1 MVLFS
6 FFKMVFDNLMTGEIS
21 VTVDVKLLYSNWS
34 IPLEITVMIF
44 NLPVMLI
51 RVKTRYNVSSRKDQN
66 GSFLFLCN

>member
-6 FFKMVFDNLMTGEIS
+6 FFKMVFDNLMTVEIS
-21 VTVDVKLLYSNWS
+21 VTADVKLLYSNWS

>member
-6 FFKMVFDNLMTGEIS
+6 FFKMVFDNLMTGENS
-21 VTVDVKLLYSNWS
+21 VTADVKLLYSNWS
-34 IPLEITVMIF
+34 IPLKITVMIF

>member
-21 VTVDVKLLYSNWS
+21 VTADVKLLYSNWS

>member
-21 VTVDVKLLYSNWS
+21 ITADVKLLYSNWS

>member
-21 VTVDVKLLYSNWS
+21 VTSDVKLLYSNWS

>member
-6 FFKMVFDNLMTGEIS
+6 FFKMVFDNLMTGENS
-21 VTVDVKLLYSNWS
+21 VTADVKLLYSNWS

>member
-21 VTVDVKLLYSNWS
+21 VTAGVKLLYSNWS

-66 GSFLFLCN
+66 CSFLFLCN

>member
-1 MVLFS
+1 
-6 FFKMVFDNLMTGEIS
+6 MVFDNLMTGENS
-21 VTVDVKLLYSNWS
+21 VTADVKLLYSNWS

>member
-6 FFKMVFDNLMTGEIS
+6 FFKWFFDNLMTGEIS
-21 VTVDVKLLYSNWS
+21 VTADVKLLYSNWS

>member
-21 VTVDVKLLYSNWS
+21 VTEDVKLLYSNWS

>member
-1 MVLFS
+1 MVFFS

-21 VTVDVKLLYSNWS
+21 VTADVKLLYSNWS

>member
-21 VTVDVKLLYSNWS
+21 VTADVKLLCSNWS

>member
-21 VTVDVKLLYSNWS
+21 VTADVKLLYPNWS

>member
-6 FFKMVFDNLMTGEIS
+6 FFKMFFDNLMTGEIS
-21 VTVDVKLLYSNWS
+21 VTADVKLLYSNWS

>member
-21 VTVDVKLLYSNWS
+21 VTTDVKLLYSNWS

>member
-1 MVLFS
+1 MILFS

-21 VTVDVKLLYSNWS
+21 VTADVKLLYSNWS